1 MDLGRGVSEIEMKT
15 IYFSKQKKTNENY
28 LDHTIELNCPLELC
42 NHEIG
47 LIDLTGR
54 VQSKDEKKK
63 TPLYL
68 CCDICEESN
77 VMNSSM
83 PVIRQIMRGQAGNIT
98 NNMTNIIWL
107 KVTRNFISKIRLYIA
122 DVDGN
127 LQSLSNCLLNGTLG
141 FKHEE
146 THN

>member
-1 MDLGRGVSEIEMKT
+1 MKT
-15 IYFSKQKKTNENY
+15 IYFSKQKKGNEIY
-28 LDHTIELNCPLELC
+28 FDHTIELNCPLELYD
-42 NHEIG
+42 HEVG

-54 VQSKDEKKK
+54 VQAKDEKRK

-98 NNMTNIIWL
+98 NNMNNVIWMKMTRHSMHNIRI
-107 KVTRNFISKIRLYIA
+107 YIA

-127 LQSLSNCLLNGTLG
+127 LQSLANCLLNGTLG
-141 FKHEE
+141 FKHAQ
-146 THN
+146 TNN